1 MKKSVIIS
9 FAAALAILLIAPFN
23 QVSTDNNDS
32 KTPKD
37 VSIVKTSSHGGCGW

>member
-9 FAAALAILLIAPFN
+9 FAAALTILLLAPLN
-23 QVSTDNNDS
+23 QVSADNNDS

-37 VSIVKTSSHGGCGW
+37 VPVVKTSSHGGGGW